1 MYKRQ
6 TYGSNTVLHDI
17 DMKIHRGEVI
27 GLIGE
32 NGAGKSTLM
41 KIISGVDTPSMGE
54 MFYIDVY
61 KRQLLR
67 EPGLITMK

>member
-1 MYKRQ
+1 MSEVLFETKGIGK

-32 NGAGKSTLM
+32 QGNL
-41 KIISGVDTPSMGE
+41 P
-54 MFYIDVY
+54 
-61 KRQLLR
+61 
-67 EPGLITMK
+67 